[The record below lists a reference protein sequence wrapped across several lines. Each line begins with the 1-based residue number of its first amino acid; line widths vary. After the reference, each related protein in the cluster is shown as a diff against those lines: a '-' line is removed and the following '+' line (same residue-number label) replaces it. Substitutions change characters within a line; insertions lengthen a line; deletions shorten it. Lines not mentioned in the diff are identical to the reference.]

1 MKGDEG
7 TTYPGEPSRP
17 RSLWREPDEG
27 SVLATMGLTTLIGC
41 DNVDVPSWFAT
52 ARRAGFDG
60 DVLVLS
66 SGRGVE
72 IARMRRQ
79 GA

>member
-1 MKGDEG
+1 M
-7 TTYPGEPSRP
+7 
-17 RSLWREPDEG
+17 
-27 SVLATMGLTTLIGC
+27 AIGC
-41 DNVDVPSWFAT
+41 DHHVDVPSWFAT

-60 DVLVLS
+60 DVLLLY
-66 SGRGVE
+66 SGRSVE